1 LLFERIYPELHAIA
15 RQRLSTER
23 DAAESTES
31 IVHECYLRL
40 ARGGLP
46 EVENRGH
53 FFALVSRLMR
63 QILVDHARAR
73 TAQRRDHRLA
83 QPLEAMNGV
92 ADSASEK
99 PPLLVRLNDAMEEFA
114 KIAPRPA
121 QLVELRY
128 FGGMTA
134 EESAEYLGIG
144 VQDVRR
150 EIRYAQSWL
159 RRELGEDLGS

>member
-1 LLFERIYPELHAIA
+1 
-15 RQRLSTER
+15 
-23 DAAESTES
+23 
-31 IVHECYLRL
+31 
-40 ARGGLP
+40 
-46 EVENRGH
+46 
-53 FFALVSRLMR
+53 
-63 QILVDHARAR
+63 
-73 TAQRRDHRLA
+73 
-83 QPLEAMNGV
+83 MNGV